1 MYSVGSLFAG
11 IGGICLGFKN
21 SGADIFWAN
30 EWDKNACKTYRNN
43 FNHNLIENDIHNLK
57 STELKKVD
65 IITSGFPCQAFSI
78 AGQRKGF
85 NDNRGD
91 LFFETMRLVKEIR
104 PKVVFFENVK
114 NLISHDK
121 GNTFKVIE
129 KEVRNAGYT
138 FNSFVL
144 NTSKYGNIPQ
154 NRERIYII
162 GFDKKNVSLNHITKL
177 NKDMIEHLLKPKK
190 QPLKKTIHD
199 IIYSSKQEEKY
210 YYNNSK
216 YFPTLKKEM
225 KNKDTIYQ
233 WRRVYVRENKNNV
246 CPTLTANMGTGGHNV
261 PLILDKYGIRKLTP
275 MECAKFQ
282 GFPENFKFPTEMAN
296 SHRYKQIGNSVSI
309 PVIQKIA
316 LNIMNMLKS
325 NDIYRKKEQ
334 DYYKIKKQLNLFEEK
349 IVA

>member
-21 SGADIFWAN
+21 SGADVFWAN

-57 STELKKVD
+57 SDELKKVD

-85 NDNRGD
+85 NDKRGD

-144 NTSKYGNIPQ
+144 NTSEYGNIPQ

-162 GFDKKNVSLNHITKL
+162 GFDKKNTSLNHITKL

-216 YFPTLKKEM
+216 YFPILEKEM

-261 PLILDKYGIRKLTP
+261 PLVLDKYGIRKLTP

-282 GFPENFKFPTEMAN
+282 GFPQDFKFPIEMAN

-349 IVA
+349 IAA